1 MAVPLAAY
9 ALLSMAVWNRSIA
22 GAADTIT
29 HAGTQMHLAPNLK
42 QNLVYAWELYLPRL
56 PFMEPQMGDT
66 FPLWDLWFRGLVGR
80 FGWIDYDFPAWVSW
94 AALPVF
100 LVVVAAA
107 VAGLARLRAPM
118 RSRWVELV
126 GVYTLAVLGLAAIIA
141 YAGYRY
147 RLDSGAPFEQPR
159 YLLPLLPL
167 WGATVA
173 LAARAAGRRWGAAL
187 GGVAVMAS
195 IALTVFGQ
203 LLTIDR
209 YYS

>member
-1 MAVPLAAY
+1 VPLASY
-9 ALLSMAVWNRSIA
+9 VFLSKVMWDRPIA
-22 GAADTIT
+22 AAADTIT
-29 HAGTQMHLAPNLK
+29 HAGTQLHLTPNLK

-56 PFMEPQMGDT
+56 PFMGPQMGDS

-80 FGWIDYDFPAWVSW
+80 FGWIDYDFPEWVSW

-100 LVVVAAA
+100 TLVVASA
-107 VAGLARLRAPM
+107 VAGLIRLWSLWRARWL
-118 RSRWVELV
+118 ELV
-126 GVYTLAVLGLAAIIA
+126 GVYVLAVVGLAAVIA

-173 LAARAAGRRWGAAL
+173 LAARAVGRRWGSAV
-187 GGVAVMAS
+187 GGLAVMAS